1 VRQRG
6 WRISIRRFVGNNVDL
21 LSRRLLGRK
30 NGFDGRTVLESDGSS
45 LFDSTQ
51 TEDPILHLT
60 KCFWLP
66 VLEVSEGLP
75 NPKSSV
81 RRKRRKTTEPVEPI
95 LAAEVME
102 R

>member
-1 VRQRG
+1 MRQRG
-6 WRISIRRFVGNNVDL
+6 WRISIRRFVGNNVNL
-21 LSRRLLGRK
+21 YRAVWSAGK
-30 NGFDGRTVLESDGSS
+30 MGFDGRTVLESDGSS
-45 LFDSTQ
+45 HFDSNQ

-75 NPKSSV
+75 KPKRSV